1 MKLFRELLLSEV
13 GRAAV
18 IVGGSDTAP
27 DDIEMALSAYD
38 TAVVVGVNEHA
49 NIHLHPD
56 DVDYLVCYD
65 DIRVKMDRAR
75 VRHGV
80 TRFAPMVSYHPW
92 ADYKL
97 LEYPVWPG
105 SGYLA
110 AWVAYNL
117 GCCPIVLCGMGCYST
132 PGFTYFHDPAAQS
145 DGSRIP
151 VAEHVRHWQRVRDAM
166 GAARIR
172 STSGP
177 LLDVF
182 PQLDAREDFSDY
194 RVPDRLELLK
204 AQTGKMVKITHPRGA
219 RVGKEHFE
227 CGTRVELPRKD
238 AANLFERRRAVP
250 AQPLD

>member
-13 GRAAV
+13 GRPAL

-38 TAVVVGVNEHA
+38 NSVVIGVNQHA
-49 NIHLHPD
+49 NIHLHED
-56 DVDYLVCYD
+56 DVDFLVCYD
-65 DIRVKMDRAR
+65 NIHGILEDAKKK
-75 VRHGV
+75 HGV
-80 TRFAPMVSYHPW
+80 RRWGKIVTYHPF

-110 AWVAYNL
+110 VWIAYNL
-117 GCCPIVLCGMGCYST
+117 GCCPIVLAGMGCYST
-132 PGFTYFHDPAAQS
+132 PGRTYFHDHAAVS

-151 VAEHVRHWQRVRDAM
+151 PEEHVKHWRRLRDAM
-166 GAARIR
+166 GSAHIR

-182 PQLDAREDFSDY
+182 PKLDPKEDFSGY
-194 RVPDRLELLK
+194 AIPDRLELLK
-204 AQTGKMVKITHPRGA
+204 MQTGKIVKITHPQGA
-219 RVGKEHFE
+219 RVGAEHFE
-227 CGTRVELPRKD
+227 PETIVELPRKD
-238 AANLFERRRAVP
+238 AAYLFERRRAVP